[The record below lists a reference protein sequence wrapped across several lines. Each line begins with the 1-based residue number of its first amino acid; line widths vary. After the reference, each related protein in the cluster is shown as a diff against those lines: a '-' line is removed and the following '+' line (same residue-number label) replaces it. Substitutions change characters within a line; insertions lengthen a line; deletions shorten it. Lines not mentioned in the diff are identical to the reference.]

1 MRNTSQSSIFH
12 NLKKPF
18 SLLFVIATLSSTA
31 FAFPAWP
38 PSWLPVPVGWPSA
51 LLPAQPP
58 VPPLERLPRLH
69 LDKARVSISGV
80 SSGAFMAVQMH
91 LAYSSVI
98 KGVGS
103 VAGGI
108 WECAK
113 GDSARAQNVCMQSPT
128 QIVVKEHL
136 DLASRRASQSEIE
149 PLSGVRDSRV
159 YIFASQNDMIIRPG
173 ESDKLAEFYQA
184 LVPAGSIQRASHSS
198 ATHGFL
204 TSNYGNLC
212 SMMGTPWLLNC
223 GYDLA
228 GEILT
233 QTDPQ
238 NTALSAPGAV
248 DNSSLVFFDQRA
260 LIGTGAVMHSWGA
273 AYIPKACTGPSA
285 HCGLHVAL
293 HGCQMNPDF
302 IDRQFV
308 DHAGFN
314 EWAETNR
321 LVVLYPQAE
330 KTSDNPY
337 GCWDW
342 FGYTGPSY
350 TSKSGKQIQA
360 LRALMKEIGI

>member
-1 MRNTSQSSIFH
+1 MHRRSKTSIVARFKSQFA
-12 NLKKPF
+12 
-18 SLLFVIATLSSTA
+18 FVIFVAILSSVA
-31 FAFPAWP
+31 SAFPAWP
-38 PSWLPVPVGWPSA
+38 PSWFPVPIGWPSA
-51 LLPAQPP
+51 ILPPQPP
-58 VPPLERLPRLH
+58 VPPLERLPRLN
-69 LDKARVSISGV
+69 LDKTRVSISGV

-108 WECAK
+108 WECSK
-113 GDSARAQNVCMQSPT
+113 GDSARAQNVCMQSPA
-128 QIVVKEHL
+128 QIVTKEHI
-136 DLASRRASQSEIE
+136 DLANRRASQADLD
-149 PLSGVRDSRV
+149 PLVGVRNSRV

-173 ESDKLAEFYQA
+173 ESDKLAEFYHA
-184 LVPAGSIQRASHSS
+184 FVPANSIQRATHSS

-212 SMMGTPWLLNC
+212 SIMGTPWLLNC

-228 GEILT
+228 GEILA

-238 NTALSAPGAV
+238 GTTLAAPGAV
-248 DNSSLVFFDQRA
+248 DNSSFVFFDQRA
-260 LIGTGAVMHSWGA
+260 LIGTGAVMYDWGA
-273 AYIPKACTGPSA
+273 AYIPKSCTGPSA
-285 HCGLHVAL
+285 RCGLHVAL

-314 EWAETNR
+314 EWAETNH

-330 KTSDNPY
+330 KTSDNPF

-360 LRALMKEIGI
+360 LRTLMKEIGI

>member
-1 MRNTSQSSIFH
+1 MHHKLKSSTVANFKSQFA
-12 NLKKPF
+12 
-18 SLLFVIATLSSTA
+18 LLFFVTILSAVASA
-31 FAFPAWP
+31 LPAWP

-58 VPPLERLPRLH
+58 VPPLEHLPQLK
-69 LDKARVSISGV
+69 LDKNRVSISGV

-91 LAYSSVI
+91 LAYSSTI
-98 KGVGS
+98 KGVAS
-103 VAGGI
+103 IAGGI

-113 GDSARAQNVCMQSPT
+113 GDSTRAQNVCMQSPT
-128 QIVVKEHL
+128 QIVVKDHV
-136 DLASRRASQSEIE
+136 DLATRRAAQNEIE
-149 PLSGVRDSRV
+149 PLGGVRDSRV
-159 YIFASQNDMIIRPG
+159 YIFASQSDMIIRPG
-173 ESDKLAEFYQA
+173 ESDKLAEFYQSFM
-184 LVPAGSIQRASHSS
+184 PAQSIQRATHSS
-198 ATHGFL
+198 ASHGFL

-228 GEILT
+228 GEILA

-238 NTALSAPGAV
+238 NTALAAPGTV
-248 DNSSLVFFDQRA
+248 DSSSLVFFDQRA
-260 LIGTGAVMHSWGA
+260 LIGTGAVMHGWGA
-273 AYIPKACTGPSA
+273 AYIPKTCTGPSA
-285 HCGLHVAL
+285 RCGLHVAL

-314 EWAETNR
+314 EWAETNQ

-342 FGYTGPSY
+342 FGYTGTNY

-360 LRALMKEIGI
+360 LRTLMKAIGI

>member
-1 MRNTSQSSIFH
+1 M
-12 NLKKPF
+12 
-18 SLLFVIATLSSTA
+18 TLR
-31 FAFPAWP
+31 FAFVVFLLAVSVLSTPAMSAPAGWP
-38 PSWLPVPVGWPSA
+38 PIWSPTGWPSS
-51 LLPAQPP
+51 LFPTGTQPTIPSLQPLPS
-58 VPPLERLPRLH
+58 LKIDDSRI
-69 LDKARVSISGV
+69 SISGV

-91 LAYSSVI
+91 LAHSKLI

-103 VAGGI
+103 IAGGI

-113 GDSARAQNVCMQSPT
+113 GDSSRAQGMCMHNPAQVMT
-128 QIVVKEHL
+128 QEHVE
-136 DLASRRASQSEIE
+136 LAKNRAAKSEIDAIAN
-149 PLSGVRDSRV
+149 LNDARV
-159 YIFASQNDMIIRPG
+159 FIFASQSDMIIRPG

-184 LVPAGSIQRASHSS
+184 FVPAQSIQRATHSS
-198 ATHGFL
+198 ASHGFL
-204 TSNYGNLC
+204 TSSYGNLC

-228 GEILT
+228 GEILA

-238 NTALSAPGAV
+238 HTALAAPGTV
-248 DNSSLVFFDQRA
+248 DSSSLVFFDQRA
-260 LIGTGAVMHSWGA
+260 LIGTDAVMHGWGA

-285 HCGLHVAL
+285 RCGLHVAL

-314 EWAETNR
+314 EWAETNQ
-321 LVVLYPQAE
+321 LVILYPQAE
-330 KTSDNPY
+330 KTSNNPY

-342 FGYTGPSY
+342 FGYTGPTY

-360 LRALMKEIGI
+360 LRTLMKAIGI